1 MERSS
6 FAGGTGER
14 DTDDFIKAEG
24 EISAL
29 RRYQYSEQLAEDSDS
44 GDDDGNEY
52 YI

>member
-1 MERSS
+1 MAERE
-6 FAGGTGER
+6 ADG
-14 DTDDFIKAEG
+14 FIKAEE

-29 RRYQYSEQLAEDSDS
+29 RRYQYSKQLPEDSDS

>member
-1 MERSS
+1 MESSS
-6 FAGGTGER
+6 FAGAVAER
-14 DTDDFIKAEG
+14 ETDDFIKAEE

-29 RRYQYSEQLAEDSDS
+29 RRYQYSEQLAEDSDN